1 MSEVS
6 KALMQM
12 FSLVFFPIIPFV
24 MLMVFYVWWSA
35 VTVALFSLEPTAT
48 NTTVTANLTKVVF
61 KRIIHTIRFVL
72 IY

>member
-35 VTVALFSLEPTAT
+35 VTVALFSLEPTPT

-61 KRIIHTIRFVL
+61 KRIIHAIRFVL